1 MLSEKMMKLG
11 KKRSVIRELF
21 EYGNRRKAEIGAE
34 NVFDFSLGNP
44 SVNPPACVKET
55 IKRLLETEDDIAL
68 HGYTSAQ
75 GDAKVREAVADYI
88 NRSFGRHL
96 TGGHIY
102 MTVGA
107 AASLTISLK
116 AMAVEGDEFITFSP
130 FFPEYRVF
138 VENAGGTLKVV
149 PCNTE
154 DFQIDRELF
163 EQAITPGTKAVILNS
178 PNNPS
183 GVVLSEETVK
193 GICEVMEKKQAE
205 YGHAIYLITDEPY
218 RELVYDDN
226 IQVPYLMNYYKN
238 TLVCYSFSKSLSLPG
253 ERIGYIAVCE
263 EMEEW
268 EDMYAA
274 ICGAGRSMGY
284 VCAPSLFQRVAAECL
299 GKTADISIYKK
310 NRDLLYNGL
319 TASGYRCVKPDGAF
333 YLFVQALEE
342 DANAF
347 CERARKY
354 ELLLVPGDD
363 FGCPGFVRISYCVT
377 TEMIEK
383 SLPAF
388 EKLAAE
394 YRGQA

>member
-75 GDAKVREAVADYI
+75 GDAKVRAAVADYI

-163 EQAITPGTKAVILNS
+163 GQAITPGTKAVILNS

-238 TLVCYSFSKSLSLPG
+238 TL
-253 ERIGYIAVCE
+253 
-263 EMEEW
+263 
-268 EDMYAA
+268 
-274 ICGAGRSMGY
+274 
-284 VCAPSLFQRVAAECL
+284 
-299 GKTADISIYKK
+299 
-310 NRDLLYNGL
+310 
-319 TASGYRCVKPDGAF
+319 
-333 YLFVQALEE
+333 
-342 DANAF
+342 
-347 CERARKY
+347 
-354 ELLLVPGDD
+354 
-363 FGCPGFVRISYCVT
+363 
-377 TEMIEK
+377 
-383 SLPAF
+383 
-388 EKLAAE
+388 
-394 YRGQA
+394 

>member
-75 GDAKVREAVADYI
+75 GDAKVRAAVADYI

-183 GVVLSEETVK
+183 GVVLSEATVK

-274 ICGAGRSMGY
+274 ICGAI
-284 VCAPSLFQRVAAECL
+284 LFGPQ
-299 GKTADISIYKK
+299 
-310 NRDLLYNGL
+310 
-319 TASGYRCVKPDGAF
+319 P
-333 YLFVQALEE
+333 
-342 DANAF
+342 
-347 CERARKY
+347 RKY
-354 ELLLVPGDD
+354 DFKVNKKIRKLALRMALSSRLAGDNLLVVKGFDLPEAKTKVFAKIAGNLGLSKALIIAPEESRNLVLSSRNLPG
-363 FGCPGFVRISYCVT
+363 ITLT
-377 TEMIEK
+377 TPDQLSVYEILKHKQLVLLEGAVEPVETRLK
-383 SLPAF
+383 
-388 EKLAAE
+388 
-394 YRGQA
+394 